1 MGVLGDGVEII
12 LHEGVEVE
20 YQCLQVLW
28 AFIEF
33 PDLLVAAGDIVKD
46 ADDDIFI
53 DGFAAAGSILQ
64 DLFCFVE
71 IHKCLFRS
79 IDIDAFFGIAAEL
92 NHALQELL

>member
-1 MGVLGDGVEII
+1 M
-12 LHEGVEVE
+12 
-20 YQCLQVLW
+20 
-28 AFIEF
+28 
-33 PDLLVAAGDIVKD
+33 KD

-53 DGFAAAGSILQ
+53 DVFAAAGSILQ